1 MRVPGSTTPTARS
14 THGVPPRGLETTPA
28 SSQDTGRFGR
38 MFRRLPVFQCEEA
51 SLVVLAAAMIQ
62 GFEMDGAQKFLDKPL
77 GVEDEDENTSRLS
90 NGEFRLPSGYTYFGQ
105 FVDHDITFD
114 PVSSLHRQNDPDAL
128 VDFRTPRF
136 DLDSVYGKGP
146 SDDPFAYEDGLKLLE
161 GNPLGP
167 GDRKDLPRASN
178 DRAIIGDPRNDENK
192 IVSQLQATFIRFHNR
207 VVDWVRDNEPTFADT
222 PDNHFKRAQQIV
234 RWHYQWVVIQDFLRR
249 ITGDDPYTPDQGMVA
264 DILRPEAYQTGDS
277 EEEAIRPHL
286 LFYRWRKQPYIPVE
300 FSVAAYRFGHTMAR
314 PSYHINQFLL
324 EHRPEPDDVPGLVGV
339 KAQRIPFFTQSDGP
353 RDSMNGFAS
362 IPQQW
367 GVDWSFLLPLG
378 DAANLPQP
386 SYKLD
391 TSLVN
396 PLGALPDRVA
406 KAEILVHG
414 FPPQIAQSLACRNL
428 LRGLRLGLPGG
439 EHVARAM
446 GVAPDARI
454 RIDADTLKTATDSF
468 GITQQQVDDTVAD
481 LTGKTPLWYYILKEG
496 ELREGAHLGP
506 VGARIV
512 AEVLIGLLSGDPL
525 SYLSVQPGWTPFLP
539 RRNGSSEGAYTL
551 ADLVAF
557 GAGA

>member
-1 MRVPGSTTPTARS
+1 
-14 THGVPPRGLETTPA
+14 
-28 SSQDTGRFGR
+28 
-38 MFRRLPVFQCEEA
+38 MFRRLPVFQCQPA

-62 GFEMDGAQKFLDKPL
+62 ELETEAGQTVLDKAL
-77 GVEDEDENTSRLS
+77 GVADDDENTSRLS
-90 NGEFRLPSGYTYFGQ
+90 NGEFRLPAGYTYFGQ

-146 SDDPFAYEDGLKLLE
+146 ADDPFAYEDGLKLLE

-167 GDRKDLPRASN
+167 GDRRDLPRATN
-178 DRAIIGDPRNDENK
+178 GRAIIGDPRNDENK
-192 IVSQLQATFIRFHNR
+192 IVSQLQATFLRLHNR
-207 VVDWVRDNEPTFADT
+207 VLDWVAENEPSLAAT

-249 ITGDDPYTPDQGMVA
+249 IIGDDPSTPDQGMVA
-264 DILRPEAYQTGDS
+264 DILRPEAYQTGGG
-277 EEEAIRPHL
+277 EELAIRPRL
-286 LFYRWRKQPYIPVE
+286 LFYHWRRQPYIPVE
-300 FSVAAYRFGHTMAR
+300 FSVAAYRYGHSMAR
-314 PSYHINQFLL
+314 PSYHINQFLF
-324 EHRPEPDDVPGLVGV
+324 ENRPEPEDVPGLVGV
-339 KAQRIPFFTQSDGP
+339 SAQRIPFFTQSDGP
-353 RDSMNGFAS
+353 RDSMNGFAP
-362 IPQQW
+362 IPEQW
-367 GVDWSFLLPLG
+367 GVDWSFLLSLG
-378 DAANLPQP
+378 KEPNLPQP
-386 SYKLD
+386 SYKID
-391 TSLVN
+391 TSLVH

-406 KAEILVHG
+406 KAESLVPG
-414 FPPQIAQSLACRNL
+414 FPPQIAQSLAFRNL

-446 GVAPDARI
+446 GVAPDPRI

-506 VGARIV
+506 VGGRIV

-525 SYLSVQPGWTPFLP
+525 SYLSVQPDWAPFLP
-539 RRNGSSEGAYTL
+539 RRDGSAEGSYTL

-557 GAGA
+557 AAGS